1 MKSQKYFF
9 WYVNYLTD
17 LTVFEMY
24 VMLTN
29 AHEAK
34 CIFLH
39 FFSSFL
45 NFFFYKFVQK
55 EGNIKTFISFCK
67 LFNSL
72 QKVGYLD

>member
-9 WYVNYLTD
+9 CYVNYLTD

-55 EGNIKTFISFCK
+55 KEISK
-67 LFNSL
+67 HLFHSVSNL
-72 QKVGYLD
+72 TVFKM